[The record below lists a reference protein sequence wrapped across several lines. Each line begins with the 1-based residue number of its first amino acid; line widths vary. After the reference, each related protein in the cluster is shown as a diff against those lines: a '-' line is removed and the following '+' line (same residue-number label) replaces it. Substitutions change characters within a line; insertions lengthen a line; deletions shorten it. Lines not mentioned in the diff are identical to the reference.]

1 MHYFVSFLVLQ
12 LYLWEY
18 NLLPNSNCICDA
30 MWLKVSFAS
39 SSWCLQ
45 CAILAFTGDTHLV
58 LQTLQLI
65 RLLSIIRWLFC
76 CVDSIVCR
84 GGGSGV
90 DCARSLFCYAVLFF
104 LVVE

>member
-1 MHYFVSFLVLQ
+1 
-12 LYLWEY
+12 
-18 NLLPNSNCICDA
+18 
-30 MWLKVSFAS
+30 MWLKVFFAS

-84 GGGSGV
+84 GGWGWIVLDPCFVMQCFFSSSGIIS
-90 DCARSLFCYAVLFF
+90 AKKR
-104 LVVE
+104 